1 MASDKDKKNKI
12 DVVVVVSGVPRPAEL
27 NVHEPLRNLV
37 RDVLSASG
45 DAGRD
50 PAEFELRTDDGRL
63 LDLSSNALDAGLA
76 SGTTLFLNPRAGA
89 GG

>member
-1 MASDKDKKNKI
+1 MASDKHNKNKI

-27 NVHEPLRNLV
+27 NVNEPLRNVV
-37 RDVLSASG
+37 REVLRDSG

-50 PAEFELRTDDGRL
+50 PSEFELRTDDGRL
-63 LDLSSNALDAGLA
+63 LDLSSSALDAALV
-76 SGTTLFLNPRAGA
+76 SGVTLFLNPRAGA